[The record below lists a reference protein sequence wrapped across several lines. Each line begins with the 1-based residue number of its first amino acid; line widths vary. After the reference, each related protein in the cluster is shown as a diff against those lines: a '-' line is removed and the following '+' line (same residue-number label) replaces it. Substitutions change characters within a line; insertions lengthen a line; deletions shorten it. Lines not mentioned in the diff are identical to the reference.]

1 MHILFCCKNQK
12 NMLQKE
18 IKDWT
23 FEVYLL
29 TKETNSW
36 FPLIMENDLCQIH
49 CMVLEFLSNGV
60 SLDCFLQP
68 NILPKHSKIIVTCP
82 KQEKRTSRVNFDFP
96 KISKMS
102 INFDLFKVSK
112 MTSWKIYISSVTEKL
127 ETPNFLFQILCDHK
141 IQQILQERKMLLW

>member
-1 MHILFCCKNQK
+1 MHILFCYKNQK

-18 IKDWT
+18 IKNWT

-29 TKETNSW
+29 LGSRWSW
-36 FPLIMENDLCQIH
+36 KMTCARSVACFLN
-49 CMVLEFLSNGV
+49 FLSNGV

-68 NILPKHSKIIVTCP
+68 NILPKHSKIIMTCP
-82 KQEKRTSRVNFDFP
+82 KQEKGTSGINFDLP

-102 INFDLFKVSK
+102 INFYLVKVIK
-112 MTSWKIYISSVTEKL
+112 MTSWKIYVSSVTEKL

>member
-1 MHILFCCKNQK
+1 MKSIYWLRKPILGSR
-12 NMLQKE
+12 
-18 IKDWT
+18 W
-23 FEVYLL
+23 
-29 TKETNSW
+29 SW
-36 FPLIMENDLCQIH
+36 KMTCARSVAWFLN
-49 CMVLEFLSNGV
+49 FLSNRV

-82 KQEKRTSRVNFDFP
+82 KQEKQTSRVNFDFP